1 MPLLCVISY
10 FSSQIFIYNL
20 QVWNFPKNSS
30 RKSQWYLEKIQWMVS
45 EDELFWEKIPWPKSK
60 VSTISWKNSMKGV
73 GRRAIR
79 KNSSVGRRAIW
90 KNSRVG
96 RRAIWKNS
104 GVGRR
109 AVWKNFGVVDELFE
123 KIPVS
128 EDELF
133 EKIPVSEDELFEKIP
148 WT

>member
-90 KNSRVG
+90 KNSMDLIAWNFVKT
-96 RRAIWKNS
+96 ILHHWYMCFLVSYNFIYFHVKNHLQI
-104 GVGRR
+104 
-109 AVWKNFGVVDELFE
+109 KD
-123 KIPVS
+123 
-128 EDELF
+128 
-133 EKIPVSEDELFEKIP
+133 
-148 WT
+148 